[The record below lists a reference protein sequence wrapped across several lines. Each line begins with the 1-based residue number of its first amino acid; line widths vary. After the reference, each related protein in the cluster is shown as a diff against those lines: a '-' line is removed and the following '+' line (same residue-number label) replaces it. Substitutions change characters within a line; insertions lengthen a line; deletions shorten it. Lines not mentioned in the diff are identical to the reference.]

1 MVQDMEARYYERIS
15 RYATSAFMRMK
26 LGRILTRTVAPH
38 VFESRTEAQR
48 FLDRIEAGQ
57 PPA

>member
-1 MVQDMEARYYERIS
+1 
-15 RYATSAFMRMK
+15 MRMK

-38 VFESRTEAQR
+38 VFESHAEAQH
-48 FLDRIEAGQ
+48 FLDRIEAGR

>member
-26 LGRILTRTVAPH
+26 LGQILTRTVAPH
-38 VFESRTEAQR
+38 VFESHAEAQH
-48 FLDRIEAGQ
+48 FLDRIEAGR